1 MVTCTCQQTKKL
13 LNNSSPLFSPTS
25 FHSFK
30 VLLQKL
36 KRVFYSPLLF
46 KSTLKLNFQ
55 YDHEFRAPKLCNWQV
70 PKWHP
75 GRPIQRKNST
85 KIIANDRG
93 HLIPG
98 VPKYVLFN
106 YFYLK

>member
-1 MVTCTCQQTKKL
+1 MQ
-13 LNNSSPLFSPTS
+13 
-25 FHSFK
+25 
-30 VLLQKL
+30 
-36 KRVFYSPLLF
+36 
-46 KSTLKLNFQ
+46 FQ

-98 VPKYVLFN
+98 VPKYF
-106 YFYLK
+106 FF